1 MNGGRGDLNKK
12 VGGGGGGGG
21 TGGILIRKREVRQ
34 KSGKLTKAGGRLFDT
49 GEYLTLF

>member
-1 MNGGRGDLNKK
+1 M
-12 VGGGGGGGG
+12 GGGGILIRKWEGGEGEGG
-21 TGGILIRKREVRQ
+21 RGGILIRKREVRQ

>member
-1 MNGGRGDLNKK
+1 MGGGGDLNKK
-12 VGGGGGGGG
+12 VGGG